1 MGLCKRENR
10 LTIPPAC
17 LLPLVHSK
25 DGNDRSGISR
35 LSSLP
40 DAGKIDLKA
49 GLGSGFLSSCCLS
62 ASDSADGSVA
72 GATARFYGR
81 FRPERPV
88 PGVKDGGTE
97 AARELRLVEPV
108 VT

>member
-17 LLPLVHSK
+17 FLPLVHSK

-49 GLGSGFLSSCCLS
+49 GLGSGFLSSCCLF
-62 ASDSADGSVA
+62 ASGSADGSAA
-72 GATARFYGR
+72 GATAGSTAGSAGADGS
-81 FRPERPV
+81 
-88 PGVKDGGTE
+88 GVKDGGTE